1 MRPMLATPADPRR
14 GLPGD
19 GDTWAYEVKWDG
31 MRMLLDLS
39 GGRARL
45 HSRTGRDVAV
55 AFPELA
61 ALAATGLDAE
71 LDGEIVTMAGGRP
84 SFAALADRF
93 HVQDPRRAAA
103 LAKSA
108 PATLIVFDV
117 LRLAGEDLTRR
128 PWTQRRA
135 TLESI
140 EDPRWQLSPVYDD
153 GEALVAAT
161 REQGLEGV
169 VAKRRNSRYQPGVRS
184 PDWLKLVHRRTQ
196 VALVGGWRPV
206 TSLQG
211 RIGALLLGVWD
222 TGADGTPS
230 LRYAGRAGS
239 GLSGDFEDALRRLL
253 KPLERQASPFA
264 SEVPRIDAQGTTW
277 VAPEVVVEV
286 HHKGRTEAG
295 RLREPVLRGIRAD
308 VEPTDVRDE

>member
-14 GLPGD
+14 GLPRD
-19 GDTWAYEVKWDG
+19 GAAWAYEVKWDG

-45 HSRTGRDVAV
+45 QSRTGRDVAV

-61 ALAATGLDAE
+61 ALARTGLDAE
-71 LDGEIVTMAGGRP
+71 LDGEVVTMAGGRP

-103 LAKSA
+103 LAASA
-108 PATLIVFDV
+108 PATLIAFDL
-117 LRLAGEDLTRR
+117 LRLDGEDLTRQS
-128 PWTQRRA
+128 WTQRRA
-135 TLESI
+135 ALEAI
-140 EDPRWQLSPVYDD
+140 PDPSWQLSPVYDD
-153 GEALVAAT
+153 GDALVAAT

-169 VAKRRNSRYQPGVRS
+169 IAKRRGSRYQPGVRS

-206 TSLQG
+206 TSMAG

-222 TGADGTPS
+222 TGAEGAPS

-239 GLSGDFEDALRRLL
+239 GLTGDFEEALRHRLR
-253 KPLERQASPFA
+253 PLERETQPFA
-264 SEVPRIDAQGTTW
+264 TAVPRIDAQGTIW

-295 RLREPVLRGIRAD
+295 RLREPVLRGIRTD
-308 VEPTDVRDE
+308 VEPADVRDE

>member
-1 MRPMLATPADPRR
+1 MLATPVDSRQ
-14 GLPGD
+14 GLPDD

-39 GGRARL
+39 DGHARL

-55 AFPELA
+55 AFPELV
-61 ALAATGLDAE
+61 ALAKTGLDAE
-71 LDGEIVTMAGGRP
+71 LDGEVVTMAGGRP

-93 HVQDPRRAAA
+93 HVQDPRRATA
-103 LAKSA
+103 LAASA
-108 PATLIVFDV
+108 PATLIAFDL
-117 LRLAGEDLTRR
+117 LRLDGEDLTRR
-128 PWTQRRA
+128 PWTERRA
-135 TLESI
+135 ALESI
-140 EDPRWQLSPVYDD
+140 PDPRWQLSPVYDD
-153 GEALVAAT
+153 GAALVAAT

-169 VAKRRNSRYQPGVRS
+169 IAKRRSSRYQAGVRS

-206 TSLQG
+206 TSMQS

-239 GLSGDFEDALRRLL
+239 GLSGDFEEALRRLL
-253 KPLERQASPFA
+253 KPLERAAKPFA
-264 SEVPRIDAQGTTW
+264 GEVPRVDAKGATW

-295 RLREPVLRGIRAD
+295 RLREPVLRGIRTD
-308 VEPTDVRDE
+308 VEPGDVRDE

>member
-1 MRPMLATPADPRR
+1 MLATPADPRR

-39 GGRARL
+39 AGRARL
-45 HSRTGRDVAV
+45 SSRTGRDVAV

-61 ALAATGLDAE
+61 ALARTGLDAE
-71 LDGEIVTMAGGRP
+71 LDGEVVTMAGGRP

-103 LAKSA
+103 LARSA
-108 PATLIVFDV
+108 PATLIAFDV
-117 LRLAGEDLTRR
+117 LRLAGQDLTRH
-128 PWTQRRA
+128 PWTERRGA
-135 TLESI
+135 LESI
-140 EDPRWQLSPVYDD
+140 PDPRWQLSPVYDD
-153 GEALVAAT
+153 GDALVTAT
-161 REQGLEGV
+161 REQRLEGV
-169 VAKRRNSRYQPGVRS
+169 VAKRRASRYQPGVRS

-206 TSLQG
+206 TSMQG

-222 TGADGTPS
+222 TGADGRPA

-239 GLSGDFEDALRRLL
+239 GLSGDFEEALRRLL
-253 KPLERQASPFA
+253 GPLARPAAPFA
-264 SEVPRIDAQGTTW
+264 GGVPRVDSVGTTW

-295 RLREPVLRGIRAD
+295 RLREPVLRGIRTD
-308 VEPTDVRDE
+308 VAAADVRDE